1 MATLKEV
8 LAKIPELTEEVKTKI
23 LNEKYD
29 DYKPLEEFNKVYNS
43 LENERREHKATK
55 TILEA
60 FEGITPDE
68 AKEFKVK
75 VTEKIKEEDA
85 KAPSDIAKLISEKM
99 KPVLDQLTA
108 LQKENADKQKKI
120 DEASFERSLREVAKG
135 KIDPKAETDLLYRG
149 KAELTK
155 DPKDGKYYTSDG
167 TVLEKWFEE
176 TLPKTNWAVKG
187 NGIGA
192 EGNDK
197 KTGSPEGI
205 EAQRARYKEI
215 MATPGD
221 LPGKLQLEA
230 MKLAEAIEKADAQ
243 KK

>member
-85 KAPSDIAKLISEKM
+85 KAPSDIAKQHCRKRTQISKR
-99 KPVLDQLTA
+99 K
-108 LQKENADKQKKI
+108 
-120 DEASFERSLREVAKG
+120 
-135 KIDPKAETDLLYRG
+135 
-149 KAELTK
+149 LTK
-155 DPKDGKYYTSDG
+155 Q
-167 TVLEKWFEE
+167 VLK
-176 TLPKTNWAVKG
+176 
-187 NGIGA
+187 
-192 EGNDK
+192 
-197 KTGSPEGI
+197 
-205 EAQRARYKEI
+205 EA
-215 MATPGD
+215 
-221 LPGKLQLEA
+221 
-230 MKLAEAIEKADAQ
+230 
-243 KK
+243 